1 MSNSFVIICDNR
13 DFVKMTTAAFD
24 PRNLSLYKKPRHLL
38 HFQWQDSTKVY
49 RYALVEIINEGA
61 IGQRLKQKEDE
72 QGLTQ
77 EEIWKKK
84 YA

>member
-1 MSNSFVIICDNR
+1 
-13 DFVKMTTAAFD
+13 MTTAAFD

-49 RYALVEIINEGA
+49 RYALVEIINQGA
-61 IGQRLKQKEDE
+61 IDHKTKQKDDE
-72 QGLTQ
+72 IGLSQ
-77 EEIWKKK
+77 KEIWEKK

>member
-1 MSNSFVIICDNR
+1 
-13 DFVKMTTAAFD
+13 MTTAAFD
-24 PRNLSLYKKPRHLL
+24 TRNLSLYKKPRHLL

-61 IGQRLKQKEDE
+61 IGQRLKQKDDE

>member
-1 MSNSFVIICDNR
+1 
-13 DFVKMTTAAFD
+13 MTIAEFD

-49 RYALVEIINEGA
+49 RYALVEIINEGS
-61 IGQRLKQKEDE
+61 IGQRLKQKDDE